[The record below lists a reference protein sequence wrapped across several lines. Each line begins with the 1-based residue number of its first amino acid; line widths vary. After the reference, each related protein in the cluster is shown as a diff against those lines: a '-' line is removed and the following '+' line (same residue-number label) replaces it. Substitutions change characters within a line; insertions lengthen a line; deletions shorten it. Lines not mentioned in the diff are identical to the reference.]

1 MSSFMEDYFRSA
13 LSKELAM

>member
-1 MSSFMEDYFRSA
+1 MEDYFRSA